1 MRCISS
7 AVLLQSFGAY
17 DVINSPRHQ
26 GINMKR
32 ALLTICALLSS
43 LSAAE
48 ALGKPAYLTCD
59 FQSKG
64 KPQPRKFTLDE
75 DRGTVVIFYPETTEA
90 QTLSARF
97 MDDMVLFETYVDRY
111 AITRTTLVG
120 VRQSKLDQAIDKAP
134 CQIDAPTG
142 RAF

>member
-1 MRCISS
+1 
-7 AVLLQSFGAY
+7 
-17 DVINSPRHQ
+17 
-26 GINMKR
+26 MKR
-32 ALLTICALLSS
+32 ALLPICALL
-43 LSAAE
+43 LALVATE
-48 ALGKPAYLTCD
+48 ALAKPAYLTCD

-75 DRGTVVIFYPETTEA
+75 ERGTVVIFYPETMEA

-97 MDDMVLFETYVDRY
+97 TDDVVLFETYVDRY
-111 AITRTTLVG
+111 AVTRTTLVG

-134 CQIDAPTG
+134 CRIDAPTG